1 MNSPIPYYLFD
12 IKENKLIFYN
22 TYLPEYIKEFKK
34 YISELQLCLD
44 YSYYSNL
51 NTDNKVSKLIDFFS
65 NLFSKFQ
72 CDTYIMAGTSVKL
85 ADKKQL
91 NIDFIKFWIAKFNGL
106 SENIKQAVLDSNTPK
121 NSCINI
127 SQISNSIGHLTHL
140 QNILDNNTS
149 PYYDYG
155 NDYTQLNIPVGS
167 AVYNK
172 LSKNNLRTIAH
183 LEYKTNIILKHNIK
197 TIQNK
202 QVQIKE
208 APQIKKGYTYASTSH
223 GDNLVT
229 DISANFFL
237 YDIVDSLNSSLA
249 VNLNILYDLVKYY
262 SNINTT
268 INKQSVKTLI
278 FKSIDNEGENLVI
291 DNYNNVI

>member
-1 MNSPIPYYLFD
+1 MNNPTPYYLFD

-22 TYLPEYIKEFKK
+22 TYLPEYITEFKK
-34 YISELQLCLD
+34 YLGELQTCLD
-44 YSYYSNL
+44 YSYYNNL
-51 NTDNKVSKLIDFFS
+51 NIDDKVSKLKEFYFK
-65 NLFSKFQ
+65 LFSTFQ
-72 CDTYIMAGTSVKL
+72 CDNYTIMGTIVNQIG
-85 ADKKQL
+85 KKRL
-91 NIDFIKFWIAKFNGL
+91 NIDFIKFWINKFNGL
-106 SENIKQAVLDSNTPK
+106 SENIKQAILSSNTSK
-121 NSCINI
+121 ISCINI

-155 NDYTQLNIPVGS
+155 NDYTQLNIPVGN

-172 LSKNNLRTIAH
+172 LSKNNLRTITH

-197 TIQNK
+197 TVQTNK
-202 QVQIKE
+202 VKTIE
-208 APQIKKGYTYASTSH
+208 APLLKNGFTYASLPH

-237 YDIVDSLNSSLA
+237 YNIVDSLNSSLA
-249 VNLNILYDLVKYY
+249 VNLNILYDLVKHY
-262 SNINTT
+262 SDINTT
-268 INKQSVKTLI
+268 IDKQSVKTLI